1 MLITTLILPAFS
13 AAILAEMEDSENLCH
28 FQYGVGSISCLTAA
42 IFTAAT
48 GIENFLRLKAL
59 RLAEYNRQRQPP
71 APPPTSPPPPHHH
84 HHHHHQGA
92 SAGSMPTHMMHHGG
106 NPQPPPKQSIC
117 TVFQVTILNLIVW
130 LFSGVIVLTHF
141 IFMPHLMYAI
151 CGPPGGRGPI
161 NEQLLLESVTVLGV
175 CLISFVFLGGLGFLK
190 CVCIMRS
197 WDRPKPY
204 LTSREFAVVSAN
216 FWNWL
221 VRFFIWCPSLV
232 WAISSQFQRSD
243 EFQFQMQAQNYRPY
257 YNSPQMMGPTT
268 PPLPVVNTVF
278 QRLIIWAAVLP
289 PCLSSLINAIANKD
303 FRRCYVQLF
312 HYCCCKTSVAL
323 TRRPRD
329 NLRGGSDVRVH
340 IIPGYNMYS
349 SSAGHFSEISA
360 PPTFRGFKCRPLMN
374 CKRDVY
380 EL

>member
-1 MLITTLILPAFS
+1 MRLAEDTRKWLRPDRVFGNSFLVSTTLADMLITTLVLPASS
-13 AAILAEMEDSENLCH
+13 AAILAEMENSENLCH

-59 RLAEYNRQRQPP
+59 RVMEYNRQRTPP
-71 APPPTSPPPPHHH
+71 QH
-84 HHHHHQGA
+84 
-92 SAGSMPTHMMHHGG
+92 AGGLPSHMLA
-106 NPQPPPKQSIC
+106 PPKQSIC

-130 LFSGVIVLTHF
+130 LVSGIIVLTHF
-141 IFMPHLMYAI
+141 IFMPHLMYSI
-151 CGPPGGRGPI
+151 CGPPGRREM
-161 NEQLLLESVTVLGV
+161 NEQYLLESVTVLGV
-175 CLISFVFLGGLGFLK
+175 CLLSFVFLGGLGFLK
-190 CVCIMRS
+190 SVCIMRS

-204 LTSREFAVVSAN
+204 LTSREFAVVTAN
-216 FWNWL
+216 LWNWF
-221 VRFFIWCPSLV
+221 VRFLIWCPSLV
-232 WAISSQFQRSD
+232 WAIVSQFQRAA
-243 EFQFQMQAQNYRPY
+243 EYQFQVEHQHVSLYGQPASTELN
-257 YNSPQMMGPTT
+257 
-268 PPLPVVNTVF
+268 VVF
-278 QRLIIWAAVLP
+278 QRMIVWPAILP

-303 FRRCYVQLF
+303 FRRCYIQLF